1 MRAHGTYY
9 TFLHECML
17 HTLTVYCTRGVT
29 TFLKMYC
36 KLIVEFDTVP
46 AEFEVLKSEQ
56 PIAYLTQSTN
66 AL

>member
-1 MRAHGTYY
+1 MQAHCTYY
-9 TFLHECML
+9 TFLFA
-17 HTLTVYCTRGVT
+17 TYFNCTRGVT

-36 KLIVEFDTVP
+36 KLIVEFDTVL
-46 AEFEVLKSEQ
+46 VLKSEQ